1 MCFSATGSFAASAM
15 LAGIGFVAFSR
26 NQSTRHRMY
35 AAIPCLFAAQQAA
48 EGVVWVTIDQP
59 DQAGLQRLAV
69 HVFLGF
75 ALVIWP
81 WWMPLSLQRVEHDP
95 WRRRLLAG
103 LSWAGVAV
111 AVCAAVIMVRWK
123 PVAEIAGHSITY
135 AFTPGSSVVRPF
147 AFLAA
152 YAIPTVLPFFF
163 SSASL
168 ARTTGAALV
177 VSLVASVAIKWNAL
191 TSVWCF
197 FAAILSGLVF
207 AAILLE
213 GRLHAGSRPRPVFGR
228 PGADAL

>member
-1 MCFSATGSFAASAM
+1 M
-15 LAGIGFVAFSR
+15 
-26 NQSTRHRMY
+26 N
-35 AAIPCLFAAQQAA
+35 
-48 EGVVWVTIDQP
+48 
-59 DQAGLQRLAV
+59 
-69 HVFLGF
+69 VFLRHGQF
-75 ALVIWP
+75 CRLGAAGWHRVRGVLAQSIDAAPDVRGN
-81 WWMPLSLQRVEHDP
+81 SLPVRGTAGRRG
-95 WRRRLLAG
+95 RRRLLAG